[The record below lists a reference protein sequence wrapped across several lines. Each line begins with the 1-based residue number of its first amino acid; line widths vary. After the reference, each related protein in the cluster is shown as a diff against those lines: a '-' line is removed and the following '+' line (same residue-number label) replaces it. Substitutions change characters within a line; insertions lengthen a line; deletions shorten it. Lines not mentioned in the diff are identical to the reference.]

1 MKKLSE
7 NKVDFRQL
15 ITFKNNLFSSPHLSK
30 DNTIP
35 VFEFKRVKQ
44 EIEFADI
51 RNDIKQTEEIILKEC
66 CVEQGIVDLNVFSDI
81 VDLFVY
87 FPVRQSKVSS
97 ESHDIQD
104 VLQYNKT
111 KVCTFDGDI

>member
-15 ITFKNNLFSSPHLSK
+15 IAFKNNLFSSPHLSNA
-30 DNTIP
+30 NTIP
-35 VFEFKRVKQ
+35 VFEFKRIKQ

-66 CVEQGIVDLNVFSDI
+66 CVEEGMVDLNVFSDI

-87 FPVRQSKVSS
+87 FPVRQIKVSS
-97 ESHDIQD
+97 ESQDIQE
-104 VLQYNKT
+104 
-111 KVCTFDGDI
+111 IM